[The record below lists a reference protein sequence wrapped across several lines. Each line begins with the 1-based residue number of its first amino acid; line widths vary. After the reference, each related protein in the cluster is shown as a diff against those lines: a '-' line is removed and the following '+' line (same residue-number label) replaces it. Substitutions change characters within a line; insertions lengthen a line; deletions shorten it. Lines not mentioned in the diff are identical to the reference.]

1 MSQRQEDTPSF
12 KAEAFLGYSSR
23 EILEKFPVKFVISFQ
38 DAEAFLTRRKDVAY
52 SRYFWEFHK
61 KYPNTPLLSRH
72 FVREVLGG
80 EPLTA
85 DTHIKLLEIIKKDVR
100 ETYGLIDP
108 KVETDLLYMTYG
120 ITNLIYNE
128 LSQLAEPDVISIDIL
143 DFLEIIDHPEIA
155 QANANV
161 QPNHA
166 SITATYKR
174 IHQILKNDESIR
186 HNSLV
191 KAFRSKGVNANQV
204 SQCVG
209 LLGFR
214 TEVTGAIL
222 PEMVN
227 TNFAAGMYR
236 LYDYATESRS
246 AAKNFF
252 ASEKPLQDS
261 EYFAR
266 ILQLTTASVEKI
278 VYEDCGSSKLLDWNL
293 QGPIVDEL
301 GNTVYPGD
309 LKFMQGKYY
318 LTEGETQLKPIKGN
332 EKHLYGQTIRLRMAM
347 FCQHHNAHHVCNV
360 CFGDLARNVSPH
372 ANVGHLCAVTMTQ
385 QTTQSVMGGKHL
397 DSSSVSPGINLG
409 HLLSQYFRLDKT
421 RVKYYMRPEFKER
434 QVKLVVS
441 QDSARRLPDILRI
454 SKLEDIAVSSVSDIQ
469 TIDVVAIHNHIEH
482 APVTLD
488 VSQDN
493 NNVQFTIEFLAYLK
507 KAKWT
512 IDKYN
517 NYVLDLKDWDFD
529 SPIMRLPEVEY
540 SYSDHSKQ
548 IEGIIKYRK
557 KPIKGQPDPTDT
569 PINLIYELFTLV
581 NRKLSVHMSCL
592 DVIVYSLMVRSP
604 NDFGLARNSEHII
617 LAKLED
623 IVKNRSLGNAYCYEE
638 TTNTIFSPESFL
650 PLNRPDS
657 VYDVFLMPSEVV
669 ENTPPVM

>member
-1 MSQRQEDTPSF
+1 MIKNQGETPAWP
-12 KAEAFLGYSSR
+12 AEHFLDFTPR
-23 EILEKFPVKFVISFQ
+23 EILEKFPVRFVIKFQ
-38 DAEAFLTRRKDVAY
+38 DGDAFLTRRKDVAY

-61 KYPNTPLLSRH
+61 RYPKTPLLSRH
-72 FVREVLGG
+72 FVKEVLGG
-80 EPLTA
+80 EPLTS
-85 DTHIKLLEIIKKDVR
+85 DTHIKLLEIVKKDTR
-100 ETYGLIDP
+100 DTYGFVNP
-108 KVETDLLYMTYG
+108 KDETDLLYLTYG
-120 ITNLIYNE
+120 ITNTIYNE
-128 LSQLAEPDVISIDIL
+128 LSQLAEPNVISIDIL
-143 DFLEIIDHPEIA
+143 DFLQVIDDPEIA
-155 QANANV
+155 ELNANV

-166 SITATYKR
+166 SITSTYKKTLE
-174 IHQILKNDESIR
+174 ILRNKMSLAGNA
-186 HNSLV
+186 LV
-191 KAFRSKGVNANQV
+191 KALRSKGVNANQL
-204 SQCVG
+204 SQCINF
-209 LLGFR
+209 LGFR

-222 PEMVN
+222 PEPVN

-236 LYDYATESRS
+236 LYDYAAESRS

-266 ILQLTTASVEKI
+266 ILQLTTGSVEKI
-278 VYEDCGSSKLLDWNL
+278 VYEDCGSKKLLDWNL

-309 LKFMQGKYY
+309 LKFMRGKYY
-318 LTEGETQLKPIKGN
+318 LEEGSTKLKVIGGH
-332 EKHLYGQTIRLRMAM
+332 EKHLYGKTIRLRMAM
-347 FCQHHNAHHVCNV
+347 FCNHGNAHNVCNV
-360 CFGDLARNVSPH
+360 CFGDMARNISPH

-397 DSSSVSPGINLG
+397 DSSSVSPGISLG
-409 HLLSQYFRLDKT
+409 HVLAQYFRLDKS
-421 RVKYYMRPEFKER
+421 RVKYYVRPEFKDR
-434 QVKLVVS
+434 MTRLVVS
-441 QDSARRLPDILRI
+441 QESARRLPDILRI
-454 SKLEDIAVSSVSDIQ
+454 SKLEDISVSSVSDIQ
-469 TIDVVAIHNHIEH
+469 TIDIIATQNHIEH

-517 NYVLDLKDWDFD
+517 NYVLDLKDWDFEL
-529 SPIMRLPEVEY
+529 PIMRLPEVEY

-569 PINLIYELFTLV
+569 PVNLMYELFTLV

-592 DVIVYSLMVRSP
+592 DVIVYSLMIPAR
-604 NDFGLARNSEHII
+604 NDFGLARNAENPL

-638 TTNTIFSPESFL
+638 TTNTIFAPESFL
-650 PLNRPDS
+650 ALNRPDS
-657 VYDVFLMPSEVV
+657 VYDVFVMPAEVI
-669 ENTPPVM
+669 ENTPPVT